1 MSTLKASNKNSNK
14 IFSRKYLIICDK
26 KIFKNIGHTIL
37 RVSCTLVHFF
47 QVKFDPENATYKALH
62 LWHTL
67 RKKCPYSVL
76 FWSIFSDWIQR
87 DPEYSVRSRE
97 NADQTV

>member
-26 KIFKNIGHTIL
+26 KIFKDIGHTIL

-47 QVKFDPENATYKALH
+47 QVKFDPENVTYEALH
-62 LWHTL
+62 L
-67 RKKCPYSVL
+67 
-76 FWSIFSDWIQR
+76 
-87 DPEYSVRSRE
+87 
-97 NADQTV
+97 